1 MGFQILQG
9 REKLSLFKVVN
20 QTWPWIDH
28 ENSRKNSFSET
39 VNDQSRATIIFQI
52 TALFSL

>member
-9 REKLSLFKVVN
+9 REKFNLFKVVN

-28 ENSRKNSFSET
+28 ENFKKNSFSET
-39 VNDQSRATIIFQI
+39 VNDKSRDTIIFQI
-52 TALFSL
+52 TALLSL

>member
-9 REKLSLFKVVN
+9 REKLNLFKVVN